1 MPVGA
6 IVAIVVVLLI
16 IAVVAAVAARRG
28 GIGRPADRKRLG
40 PEYTRLADEVGP
52 RKANAEFDK
61 RRRRVEGLGIK
72 SLSPERRNQYETQ
85 WLAVQE
91 TFIDNPKTSV
101 QNAASLV
108 SAVAADRGYEV
119 ADAEQFRTDL
129 SVHYGNRLD
138 GYRSALEVTQHAE
151 TARTED
157 LRQAL
162 LSYRALFQE
171 LTEVSAA
178 GETGIATTPA
188 TAAPAAAMTAAA
200 TPAED
205 VGAAEAAD
213 EESHHHGRVFWRRDT
228 TDTVSSRR

>member
-16 IAVVAAVAARRG
+16 IAVVAALAARRG

-129 SVHYGNRLD
+129 SVYYGDRLD
-138 GYRSALEVTQHAE
+138 GYRSALEVTHAE

-162 LSYRALFQE
+162 LSYRALFQG

-188 TAAPAAAMTAAA
+188 TTAPAAAMTAAA

-205 VGAAEAAD
+205 AAAAEAAN